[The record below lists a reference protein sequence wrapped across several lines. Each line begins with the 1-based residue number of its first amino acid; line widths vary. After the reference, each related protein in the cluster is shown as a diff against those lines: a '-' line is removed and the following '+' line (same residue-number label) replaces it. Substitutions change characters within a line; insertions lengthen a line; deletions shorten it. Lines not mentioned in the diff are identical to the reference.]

1 MARTMTAMTHPT
13 FPLLRRRVLGAA
25 VLLSGALVLTGC
37 GGSDDGSSTRQDVAS
52 LHSDAPTTGKTSA
65 SASTAPDADA
75 GRPQL
80 RLDSSDA
87 ERDRYWH
94 IYATCLKDHGHKML
108 PQRGPDS
115 IDQTDQSPEAKAA
128 TKACAGKLPL
138 QPPELERSSNP
149 HYDDDYRAYVKC
161 LNRKGLK
168 VTALPDNSGWTY
180 DGQTTMSQARQTE
193 VDKSCTMEAFGGK
206 TR

>member
-1 MARTMTAMTHPT
+1 MTHPT
-13 FPLLRRRVLGAA
+13 STRRGRVLGATALLSGVA
-25 VLLSGALVLTGC
+25 VLLLTGC
-37 GGSDDGSSTRQDVAS
+37 GGTDDDGSERQDVAS
-52 LHSDAPTTGKTSA
+52 LRSEAPAAGGATSA
-65 SASTAPDADA
+65 SAAPAADS

-94 IYATCLKDHGHKML
+94 VYATCLKDHGHKML

-115 IDQTDQSPEAKAA
+115 VDDTDQSPTAKAA

-138 QPPELERSSNP
+138 QPPELDRSTNP

-161 LNRKGLK
+161 LNREGLK
-168 VTALPDNSGWTY
+168 VHALPDNSGWTY
-180 DGQTTMSQARQTE
+180 DGQTTMGNARQIE
-193 VDKSCTMEAFGGK
+193 VDKSCTLEAFGGK

>member
-1 MARTMTAMTHPT
+1 MTHLTSVRP
-13 FPLLRRRVLGAA
+13 VLGVAA
-25 VLLSGALVLTGC
+25 LLSGALLLTGC
-37 GGSDDGSSTRQDVAS
+37 GESTDDNPEPRKVAS
-52 LHSDAPTTGKTSA
+52 LESGTPTGKPSA
-65 SASTAPDADA
+65 SVAPDAES

-87 ERDRYWH
+87 ERDHYWH
-94 IYATCLKDHGHKML
+94 LYATCLKDHGHKML

-115 IDQTDQSPEAKAA
+115 VDDTDQSPTARAA

-138 QPPELERSSNP
+138 QPPELDRETNP

-161 LNRKGLK
+161 LNREGLK
-168 VTALPDNSGWTY
+168 VRALPDNSGWTY
-180 DGQTTMSQARQTE
+180 DGQTTLSSARQTE
-193 VDKSCTMEAFGGK
+193 VDKSCTMEAFGGT

>member
-1 MARTMTAMTHPT
+1 MTHSSLP
-13 FPLLRRRVLGAA
+13 LRRRVLGAA
-25 VLLSGALVLTGC
+25 ALLSGALVLTGC
-37 GGSDDGSSTRQDVAS
+37 GDSDGGSSTRQDVAS
-52 LHSDAPTTGKTSA
+52 LHSDAPTTGKA
-65 SASTAPDADA
+65 SASTAPDTDA
-75 GRPQL
+75 GRPRL

-87 ERDRYWH
+87 ERDHYWH

-128 TKACAGKLPL
+128 TKACADKLPL
-138 QPPELERSSNP
+138 QPPELDRSTNP

-161 LNRKGLK
+161 LNREGLK

-180 DGQTTMSQARQTE
+180 DGDTTMSQARQTE
-193 VDKSCTMEAFGGK
+193 IDKNCTMEAFGGK
-206 TR
+206 AR

>member
-1 MARTMTAMTHPT
+1 MTAMTHPT

-52 LHSDAPTTGKTSA
+52 LHSDGPTGKASA
-65 SASTAPDADA
+65 GASTAPDPDA

-87 ERDRYWH
+87 ERDHYWH
-94 IYATCLKDHGHKML
+94 LYATCLKDHGHKML

-128 TKACAGKLPL
+128 TKACADRLPL
-138 QPPELERSSNP
+138 QPPELERSTNP